1 MDNLAFVINIFL
13 GVFFLKKRISV
24 LLSVLLIIFMLPL
37 NVNAINFT
45 PSFEV
50 YSQSVY
56 LMDLDTKSVI
66 YEKGA
71 DEEQMPASLVDIMTA
86 IVVLENCSDP
96 DSVSIVAN
104 DMLYDEFE
112 NYDYPDDLRYAEIW
126 NGDKLTVTEYLY
138 ALMLTSSCEAA
149 NILADYF
156 GNNSIDAFVEK
167 MNAKAAEIGAVNTH
181 FTNPHGLY
189 DPAQVTTAKD
199 MAIITQYA
207 LTVPGFEEIATAEEY
222 ELKPQN
228 TNSQH
233 EPNWTISHSNII
245 MSAASDYYL
254 YGVKGIK
261 TGNLQLGGRNII
273 TMGTSEGNKYLL
285 VLLNAPFYD
294 EDGDSKY
301 YHIIDARNI
310 MEWVFDNFSYQTI
323 LSESQEIAEI
333 KVSNS
338 NGNEYVLIKPAKEVS
353 SLWYNDVDTTSIQRN
368 ITLAEDVVAPV
379 KKGQKLGEIEL
390 KLSDDVIE
398 VVDLVAADNVERSFL
413 KFNLTMAKDFFSSSW
428 FSVAII
434 ISVMISLVYLS
445 ICILAFNDYKK
456 RAKGSFS
463 KKKIVKKLYGNRKR

>member
-1 MDNLAFVINIFL
+1 MF
-13 GVFFLKKRISV
+13 
-24 LLSVLLIIFMLPL
+24 PL
-37 NVNAINFT
+37 NVSAINFT

-50 YSQSVY
+50 YSQSAY
-56 LMDLDTKSVI
+56 LVNLDTKSVI
-66 YEKGA
+66 YEKNA

-86 IVVLENCSDP
+86 IVVLENCSDT

-104 DMLYDEFE
+104 DALYDEFE
-112 NYDYPDDLRYAEIW
+112 NYEYPDDLRYAEIW

-156 GNNSIDAFVEK
+156 GNNSIEAFVEK

-228 TNSQH
+228 ADSQH
-233 EPNWTISHSNII
+233 EPEWTISHSNII

-261 TGNLQLGGRNII
+261 TGNLQLGGRNIV

-301 YHIIDARNI
+301 YHIIDAKNI
-310 MEWVFDNFSYQTI
+310 MEWVFDNFSYKVI
-323 LSESQEIAEI
+323 LSKDEEIAEI

-353 SLWYNDVDTTSIQRN
+353 SLWYNDVDVTSIAKN
-368 ITLAEDVVAPV
+368 YTLAEDVVAPV
-379 KKGQKLGEIEL
+379 KKGQKLGELEL

-398 VVDLVAADNVERSFL
+398 VVDLVAADDVERSFL
-413 KFNLTMAKDFFSSSW
+413 KFNLTMAKDFFKSNW
-428 FSVAII
+428 FYAAII
-434 ISVMISLVYLS
+434 ISVMISLVYLA
-445 ICILAFNDYKK
+445 ICIWAFNDYKK

-463 KKKIVKKLYGNRKR
+463 NKKIVKKLYGNRKR